1 MTWVTVN
8 ALDRKKRNRR
18 TNDQNTIEVYYIS
31 AFITNEWLRFSIS
44 QQTN

>member
-18 TNDQNTIEVYYIS
+18 TNEQKTIKVYYIS
-31 AFITNEWLRFSIS
+31 AFITNEWLRLSIS